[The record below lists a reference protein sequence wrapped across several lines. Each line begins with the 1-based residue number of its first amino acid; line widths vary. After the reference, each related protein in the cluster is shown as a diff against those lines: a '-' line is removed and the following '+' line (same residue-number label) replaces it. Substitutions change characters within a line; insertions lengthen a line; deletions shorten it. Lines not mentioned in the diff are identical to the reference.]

1 MITLR
6 LRHPV
11 SALLVFAVLQS
22 CSSPESATA
31 KNESDSRGFYSA
43 DDFKTVAKI
52 DAHVH
57 VDTKDSS
64 FVVQANKDNVNLFSI
79 NWDDINEPP
88 PMELQRDDAVFL
100 QSKYP
105 EDIAW
110 ATTISI
116 RKFND
121 NDWLAKTL
129 AYLDETVKQGAKAVK
144 MYKVIG
150 MTLRDRQGKLVMIDD
165 PRFDSLFNYFEV
177 HKIPVVGH
185 LGEPRNCWLP
195 IEKMTVKGDQSYF
208 TQHPEYHMYKHP
220 ELPSYEDQIQAR
232 DNMLAKHSH
241 LTFVGA
247 HLGSLEWN
255 VDSLAAR
262 LDRFPNMAVDMAARI
277 VHLQVQAKDNWQKVH
292 DFLVKYSDRLLY
304 GTDLMVEE
312 NANADEAMRNA
323 HETWASDWKFFT
335 SDETM
340 TSDQFDGSFKGL
352 KLPKEVIDKIYRKNA
367 QKWLGIF
374 N

>member
-1 MITLR
+1 MKTLR

-11 SALLVFAVLQS
+11 SVLLLFAVLQS

-31 KNESDSRGFYSA
+31 KKESDSAGFYSA
-43 DDFKTVAKI
+43 GDFKTVAKT

-57 VDTKDSS
+57 IHRKDSS
-64 FVVQANKDNVNLFSI
+64 FVSQAIQDNMKMFTI
-79 NWDDINEPP
+79 NYDDVNEPP
-88 PMELQRDDAVFL
+88 PMEVQQEYSVFL
-100 QSKYP
+100 KNKYP
-105 EDIAW
+105 DEVAY

-129 AYLDETVKQGAKAVK
+129 SYIDSSVSKGAKAVK
-144 MYKVIG
+144 IYKVIG

-165 PRFDSLFNYFEV
+165 ARFDSLFNYLET

-195 IEKMTVKGDQSYF
+195 VEKMTVKGDQSYF

-220 ELPSYEDQIQAR
+220 ELPSYEDQIRAR
-232 DNMLAKHSH
+232 DNMLAKHPG

-262 LDRFPNMAVDMAARI
+262 LDRFPNIAVDMAARI
-277 VHLQVQAKDNWQKVH
+277 VHLQVQAKENWQKVH
-292 DFLVKYSDRLLY
+292 DFLVKYNDRLLY
-304 GTDLMVEE
+304 ATDLFVDESSNAEE
-312 NANADEAMRNA
+312 ATRNA
-323 HETWASDWKFFT
+323 HETWTSDWKFFT
-335 SDETM
+335 SDEAM

-352 KLPKEVIDKIYRKNA
+352 KLPKEVIDNIYHNNA

-374 N
+374 